1 MYSTQCYYDL
11 DSDHRRK
18 GALKRDIAQ
27 LKEELGAQATILDAL
42 KRAGDAD
49 IDDIVNLLRSN
60 PDESYES
67 IAESVQRMTLVA
79 KQKQPNVASTTAN
92 SGLEG
97 ELAKLAAETAL
108 TKSTGDHRHYGHTS
122 NIAFYRTS
130 AEAHD
135 NAGDQVEVWTTV
147 TSDMSFIHHLLDLY
161 FTWSHPWYLLFSE
174 EVFYHGFHDRKRRYC
189 TPLLVN
195 AILAV
200 ACNFSN
206 RPEAR
211 ADPNDPSTTGDH
223 FFAEAKK
230 LLYEDDRSCLPTV
243 QALGLM
249 SLRQAMNNYDSPGWQ
264 YASQMMGMT
273 IQLGLHMQSAVD
285 SNMTATEVEARR
297 VTFWGV
303 YTLETFWAVCV
314 GRISTLPG
322 AAIRLERPKLIHYM
336 EDTPW
341 KPHGLPTY
349 DGINSELQQSSH
361 KYSML
366 VQSSLLAEILDEII
380 RMFYA
385 PRDRITSR
393 RLQHH
398 HAKLQGWYD
407 NLPESLRI
415 RQDGP
420 TLPQVFCLQ

>member
-27 LKEELGAQATILDAL
+27 LKEELGAQVTILDAL
-42 KRAGDAD
+42 KCAGDAD
-49 IDDIVNLLRSN
+49 IDDIVNLLRTN

-67 IAESVQRMTLVA
+67 IAESVQRMTLNA
-79 KQKQPNVASTTAN
+79 KQKQPNNVSPAAA

-97 ELAKLAAETAL
+97 ELAKLAAETAM
-108 TKSTGDHRHYGHTS
+108 TKNTGDPRHYGHTS
-122 NIAFYRTS
+122 NLAFYRTS
-130 AEAHD
+130 AD
-135 NAGDQVEVWTTV
+135 TCDSAGDQIETWTTV
-147 TSDMSFIHHLLDLY
+147 TSDMSLIQHLLDLY

-174 EVFYHGFHDRKRRYC
+174 EVFYHGFQDRKRRYC

-195 AILAV
+195 AILAL

-211 ADPNDPSTTGDH
+211 ADPNDPATRGNH
-223 FFAEAKK
+223 FFAEAKR
-230 LLYEDDRSCLPTV
+230 LLYEDDRSSLPTV

-249 SLRQAMNNYDSPGWQ
+249 SLRAAMNNYDSPGGQ
-264 YASQMMGMT
+264 YASQMMGMA

-285 SNMTATEVEARR
+285 SNMTATEIEARR
-297 VTFWGV
+297 VTFWGI
-303 YTLETFWAVCV
+303 YILETFWAVCV
-314 GRISTLPG
+314 GRLSTLPG
-322 AAIRLERPKLIHYM
+322 AAIRLERPKIVPYM

-341 KPHGLPTY
+341 KPHGMPNY
-349 DGINSELQQSSH
+349 DGSNPSLQQASH

-366 VQSSLLAEILDEII
+366 VQSSLLAEILDEIT

-407 NLPESLRI
+407 NLPYTLRI
-415 RQDGP
+415 KEHEP